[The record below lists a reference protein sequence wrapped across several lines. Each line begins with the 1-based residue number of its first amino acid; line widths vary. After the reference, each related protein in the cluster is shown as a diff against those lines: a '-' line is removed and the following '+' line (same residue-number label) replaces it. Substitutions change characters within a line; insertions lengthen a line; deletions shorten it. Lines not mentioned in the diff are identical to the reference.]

1 MTETGR
7 YSHNKKSIKGC
18 RTVIK
23 VILDRIKKTRK
34 DIGRVLRNQS
44 VTARGLARIA
54 GQCVSMSKC
63 VLPAK
68 LLLRNVYRLMNR
80 ESLTQWN
87 GIIVESKPIDC
98 QLVTDVSSI
107 AWGAWTGSLKAQGF

>member
-23 VILDRIKKTRK
+23 VILDRIRKIRK

-63 VLPAK
+63 VICIDFLKPG
-68 LLLRNVYRLMNR
+68 YRGEMFCI
-80 ESLTQWN
+80 
-87 GIIVESKPIDC
+87 GIIV
-98 QLVTDVSSI
+98 QVMT
-107 AWGAWTGSLKAQGF
+107 